1 MRSSSLMYISA
12 ATPCILIRRSVTEC
26 QQGELGG
33 GGGKRGRG
41 GKGGDKAEA
50 RRDRGRAKGAQES
63 RAGTF

>member
-33 GGGKRGRG
+33 GGGKRGKIG
-41 GKGGDKAEA
+41 GKGW
-50 RRDRGRAKGAQES
+50 RGIKETLQKPVGI
-63 RAGTF
+63 